1 MSKEKIKSMNTDSG
15 YVHITHDGKYT
26 NTKLYHMLRRKHNHL
41 INQGKF
47 EPNDF
52 LQDFYP
58 FWKERMRSYN
68 LYTGEK
74 VEIMNRKARTDRA
87 DLSEINNKIHI
98 PYFKTIVD
106 QGVRMINSNPVD
118 FGYDNS
124 DEVVDEMMEYQNKL
138 LDADLEFEIEN
149 INEEPLEIIEF
160 RQLMKEIDFQT
171 HILEASTMQD
181 ATGTAFWL
189 IQPTKRTYEDTN
201 DEGVNTF
208 TGVEIVKVEPWYGE
222 RLKDSAITIEEAWDD
237 KGQLYY
243 VMTVW
248 TDKTLYKYSST
259 VVDGEL
265 IELGSDISTIQFK
278 GVVQEGD
285 EETPPVEKRENP
297 LGVNPIIEFRANENR
312 LSVFEMVEDIA
323 NAIDLT
329 VSDQQNEIEQFR
341 LAYLFMHGEGL
352 TKKTAESIIKKGGV
366 IHANTKD
373 ANVKYLVKEL
383 KVDFNKYHLDKM
395 INLVFSM
402 SNSVDFGGEEFV
414 GSGASSEAR
423 QWQIKPLE
431 DRSKVKELFIQESL
445 FRFSEAIEQFMIL
458 ETSGYPEPIDASKVM
473 YNFKTSIPV
482 DIVYLADAISKVK
495 GVVSN
500 YTLSGLL
507 PNVDSKSREQL
518 LLRIEKAEDMQSTV
532 GIMKAEQNNQPMKV
546 GGNVG
551 QGGTGGENTK
561 PKAGGGNNPQR
572 TPSNPD

>member
-1 MSKEKIKSMNTDSG
+1 MTTKVKSLNSDTG
-15 YVHITHDGKYT
+15 YVDIKTEGRYK
-26 NTKLYHMLRRKHNHL
+26 NTKLYHLLRRKHNYL
-41 INQGKF
+41 INNNKF
-47 EPNDF
+47 DPNQF
-52 LQDFYP
+52 IQDFYP
-58 FWKERMRSYN
+58 FWRERMRNYQ

-74 VEIMNRKARTDRA
+74 VDIMKRQARVDRA
-87 DLSEINNKIHI
+87 DLSDINNKIHI

-118 FGYDNS
+118 FAYDNS

-138 LDADLEFEIEN
+138 LDETLDFEIEN
-149 INEEPLEIIEF
+149 INEEPANIIEF
-160 RQLMKEIDFQT
+160 RELMKSMDFQT
-171 HILEASTMQD
+171 HLLEASTMQD

-189 IQPTKRTYEDTN
+189 VTPKTVSYNTANED
-201 DEGVNTF
+201 GVNKF
-208 TGVEIVKVEPWYGE
+208 TGLEINKVDPWSGE
-222 RLKDSAITIEEAWDD
+222 RLKDSAVTVEEAWDTD
-237 KGQLYY
+237 GNMYY
-243 VMTVW
+243 ILTVW
-248 TDKTLYKYSST
+248 KDNEFYKYSSAT
-259 VVDGEL
+259 VDAEL
-265 IELGSDISTIQFK
+265 MNLESDLSIIQFNNIAEEGSTTEGNENVM
-278 GVVQEGD
+278 GVV
-285 EETPPVEKRENP
+285 PM
-297 LGVNPIIEFRANENR
+297 IEFRANENR

-352 TKKTAESIIKKGGV
+352 TKETAESIIKKGGI

-383 KVDFNKYHLDKM
+383 KVDFNKFHLDKM

-402 SNSVDFGGEEFV
+402 SNSVDFGGEAFT
-414 GSGASSEAR
+414 GSGASGEAR

-431 DRSKVKELFIQESL
+431 DRSKVKELFMQESL
-445 FRFSEAIEQFMIL
+445 YAFSKVVENFML
-458 ETSGYPEPIDASKVM
+458 METAEYPEPIEATKVM

-507 PNVDSKSREQL
+507 PNVESKSREQL

-546 GGNVG
+546 GGTVG
-551 QGGTGGENTK
+551 QGGTSGENPK
-561 PKAGGGNNPQR
+561 PKVGGSG
-572 TPSNPD
+572 SNGKPTTNTD